1 MITMIKRIIKKQDRE
16 MINQII
22 RRTSYVTSVT
32 ERVIFKKTAS
42 DTKPLERSLWHA
54 MPATRM

>member
-1 MITMIKRIIKKQDRE
+1 MIIMIKRIIKKQDRE

-32 ERVIFKKTAS
+32 ERVISKKIAS
-42 DTKPLERSLWHA
+42 DTKLLARSL
-54 MPATRM
+54 